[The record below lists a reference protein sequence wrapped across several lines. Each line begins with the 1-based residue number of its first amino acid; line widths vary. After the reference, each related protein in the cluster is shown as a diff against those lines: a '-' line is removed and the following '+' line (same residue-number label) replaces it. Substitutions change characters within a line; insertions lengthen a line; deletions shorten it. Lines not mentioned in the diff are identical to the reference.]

1 MPEVISPGSE
11 TTRDKRRS
19 TCPREVPRWGDTLV
33 PGHGMTRDLLVVFFF
48 CFGFR
53 VLGHTTRS
61 VVPPY
66 RRVSSCHRIVVSPY
80 RRATVSVVIV
90 VPPYRRATTDTVV
103 SRSVV
108 PPYRS
113 WHNGYVF
120 VVPPYNRSWRDG
132 YGSVVPPYPSYHD
145 GYGSIMPPP
154 YPFRR
159 ATVSVVAQRIRFVKR
174 EMKRVVKRE
183 KWYKGTLN
191 VIKMWST
198 NIFWYKIHLFTPDDV
213 QRRNNILLPAL
224 GPLHLGIH
232 RFPLELL
239 VPAPLVED
247 GPASVRSKLKKGQYT
262 KHK

>member
-1 MPEVISPGSE
+1 MRRYISPGSWH
-11 TTRDKRRS
+11 D
-19 TCPREVPRWGDTLV
+19 
-33 PGHGMTRDLLVVFFF
+33 PGPFSRIFF

-53 VLGHTTRS
+53 VLSHTTRS

-80 RRATVSVVIV
+80 RRV
-90 VPPYRRATTDTVV
+90 TTDTVV
-103 SRSVV
+103 GRSVV

-159 ATVSVVAQRIRFVKR
+159 ATVSVVAQRIRFVIH

-183 KWYKGTLN
+183 K
-191 VIKMWST
+191 
-198 NIFWYKIHLFTPDDV
+198 
-213 QRRNNILLPAL
+213 
-224 GPLHLGIH
+224 
-232 RFPLELL
+232 
-239 VPAPLVED
+239 
-247 GPASVRSKLKKGQYT
+247 
-262 KHK
+262 

>member
-1 MPEVISPGSE
+1 MRRHISPGSWH
-11 TTRDKRRS
+11 D
-19 TCPREVPRWGDTLV
+19 
-33 PGHGMTRDLLVVFFF
+33 PGPFSRIF
-48 CFGFR
+48 CFVL
-53 VLGHTTRS
+53 VLGFWVIRHG
-61 VVPPY
+61 P
-66 RRVSSCHRIVVSPY
+66 SCHRIVVS
-80 RRATVSVVIV
+80 RRATVSSCHRIV

-103 SRSVV
+103 GRSIV

-183 KWYKGTLN
+183 K
-191 VIKMWST
+191 
-198 NIFWYKIHLFTPDDV
+198 
-213 QRRNNILLPAL
+213 
-224 GPLHLGIH
+224 
-232 RFPLELL
+232 
-239 VPAPLVED
+239 
-247 GPASVRSKLKKGQYT
+247 
-262 KHK
+262 